1 MEQNNFNKNI
11 QEKFNFRT
19 IEPSETAWNKLDAML
34 TVAAEK
40 KQPNRF
46 FWLSIAASFLLF
58 SAVGYVFF
66 QQNQKGETT
75 PSTEEIVTSKI
86 NSESKTHKQNLE
98 ESSISSEKELANNTI
113 KFNVLKTK
121 KSTTILPAQKENPKL
136 EIYETAVLKQQQQ
149 QEVTTYAIKKESAK
163 QETKEVTYNYTTPET
178 LLAEVQG
185 QKIVNNTILFKSS
198 LRVNPNE
205 LLQAV
210 ESELDKT
217 FKEKT
222 ITKLKQAKSAFVNRN
237 YD

>member
-1 MEQNNFNKNI
+1 MEQDNFNKNI
-11 QEKFNFRT
+11 QEKFNLRT
-19 IEPSETAWNKLDAML
+19 IEPSEMAWNKLDAML
-34 TVAAEK
+34 TLAEEK
-40 KQPNRF
+40 KQPKSF

-58 SAVGYVFF
+58 SGVGYVFF
-66 QQNQKGETT
+66 QQNEKTKLM
-75 PSTEEIVTSKI
+75 PSTEEIVTSKT

-98 ESSISSEKELANNTI
+98 ENSISSENELSNNETI
-113 KFNVLKTK
+113 STTLETK
-121 KSTTILPAQKENPKL
+121 KCVTFNTAQNENTNSD
-136 EIYETAVLKQQQQ
+136 IFETAILKQE
-149 QEVTTYAIKKESAK
+149 EVVTVNEIKKEGIK
-163 QETKEVTYNYTTPET
+163 QETKEPTYNYTTPET

-185 QKIVNNTILFKSS
+185 QKKLINIGSFKST

-237 YD
+237 YN

>member
-1 MEQNNFNKNI
+1 MEQDNFNKNI

-34 TVAAEK
+34 TLAAEK
-40 KQPNRF
+40 KQPKIF
-46 FWLSIAASFLLF
+46 FWLSIAATFILF
-58 SAVGYVFF
+58 TGVGYVFF
-66 QQNQKGETT
+66 QQNEKTKLM
-75 PSTEEIVTSKI
+75 PSTEEIVTTKA
-86 NSESKTHKQNLE
+86 NSETETHKQNLE
-98 ESSISSEKELANNTI
+98 ESSISSEKELANNATI
-113 KFNVLKTK
+113 INTSETK
-121 KSTTILPAQKENPKL
+121 KSANIKTVQKENPKL
-136 EIYETAVLKQQQQ
+136 EVYETAVLKQQ
-149 QEVTTYAIKKESAK
+149 EVTKNAIKKESAK
-163 QETKEVTYNYTTPET
+163 QETKEVTYDYTTPET

-185 QKIVNNTILFKSS
+185 QKKLSNIGSFKST

-237 YD
+237 YN

>member
-1 MEQNNFNKNI
+1 MEQDNFNKNI

-58 SAVGYVFF
+58 SGVGYVFF
-66 QQNQKGETT
+66 QQNKQSRLT
-75 PSTEEIVTSKI
+75 PTTEEIVTSKT
-86 NSESKTHKQNLE
+86 NSETETHKQNTE
-98 ESSISSEKELANNTI
+98 ESSVSFENELANNTTI
-113 KFNVLKTK
+113 STTSETK
-121 KSTTILPAQKENPKL
+121 KSTTIHTAQKENSKL
-136 EIYETAVLKQQQQ
+136 EVFETALLKQE
-149 QEVTTYAIKKESAK
+149 EVNTVNEIKKEGIK
-163 QETKEVTYNYTTPET
+163 QEIKEPNYNYTSAET
-178 LLAEVQG
+178 LLAQAQG
-185 QKIVNNTILFKSS
+185 QKKPSNIISFKST

-237 YD
+237 YN

>member
-1 MEQNNFNKNI
+1 MEQDNFNKNI

-58 SAVGYVFF
+58 SGVGYVFF
-66 QQNQKGETT
+66 QQNKQSRLT
-75 PSTEEIVTSKI
+75 PTTEEIVTSKT
-86 NSESKTHKQNLE
+86 NSETETHKQNTE
-98 ESSISSEKELANNTI
+98 ESSVSFENELANNTTI
-113 KFNVLKTK
+113 STTSETK
-121 KSTTILPAQKENPKL
+121 KSTTIHTAQKENSKL
-136 EIYETAVLKQQQQ
+136 EVFETALLKQE
-149 QEVTTYAIKKESAK
+149 EVNTVNEIKKEGIK
-163 QETKEVTYNYTTPET
+163 QEIKEPNYNYTSAET
-178 LLAEVQG
+178 LLAQAQG
-185 QKIVNNTILFKSS
+185 QKKPSNIISFKST

-210 ESELDKT
+210 ESELDQT

>member
-1 MEQNNFNKNI
+1 MEQDNFNKNI

-34 TVAAEK
+34 TLAEEK
-40 KQPNRF
+40 KQPKIF
-46 FWLSIAASFLLF
+46 FWLSIAATFLVF

-113 KFNVLKTK
+113 KFNVLETK
-121 KSTTILPAQKENPKL
+121 KSAIIYPAQKENSKL
-136 EIYETAVLKQQQQ
+136 EVYEMALLKQE
-149 QEVTTYAIKKESAK
+149 EVVTVNEIKKEGIK
-163 QETKEVTYNYTTPET
+163 QEIKEPTYNYTTPET

-185 QKIVNNTILFKSS
+185 QKKSSNIISFKST

-210 ESELDKT
+210 ESELDQT

>member
-1 MEQNNFNKNI
+1 MEQDNFNKNI

-34 TVAAEK
+34 TLAEEK
-40 KQPNRF
+40 KQPKIF
-46 FWLSIAASFLLF
+46 FWLSIAATFLLF
-58 SAVGYVFF
+58 MGVGYVFF
-66 QQNQKGETT
+66 QQNEKTKLM
-75 PSTEEIVTSKI
+75 PSTEEIVKSKT
-86 NSESKTHKQNLE
+86 NSETEIQKQNTK
-98 ESSISSEKELANNTI
+98 ESSVSFENELANNATI
-113 KFNVLKTK
+113 STTLETK
-121 KSTTILPAQKENPKL
+121 KSTTIHTAQNVNSKL
-136 EIYETAVLKQQQQ
+136 EVFETTLLKQE
-149 QEVTTYAIKKESAK
+149 EVVTVNEIKKEGIK
-163 QETKEVTYNYTTPET
+163 QEIKEPNYNYTSAET

-185 QKIVNNTILFKSS
+185 QKKPSNIGSFKST

-210 ESELDKT
+210 ESELDQN

>member
-1 MEQNNFNKNI
+1 MEQDNFNKNI

-34 TVAAEK
+34 TLAEEK
-40 KQPNRF
+40 KQPKIF
-46 FWLSIAASFLLF
+46 FWLSIAATFILF
-58 SAVGYVFF
+58 TGVAYVFL
-66 QQNQKGETT
+66 QQNEETKLM

-86 NSESKTHKQNLE
+86 NSESKTQKQNLE
-98 ESSISSEKELANNTI
+98 ESSVSSEKELANNTI

-121 KSTTILPAQKENPKL
+121 KSTTIHTDHRENPKL
-136 EIYETAVLKQQQQ
+136 EVYETVLIK
-149 QEVTTYAIKKESAK
+149 QEVVTVNEIKKEGIK
-163 QETKEVTYNYTTPET
+163 QEIKEPTYNYTTPET

-185 QKIVNNTILFKSS
+185 QKKSSNISSFKST

-205 LLQAV
+205 LLQTV
-210 ESELDKT
+210 ESELDQT

-237 YD
+237 YN

>member
-1 MEQNNFNKNI
+1 MEQDNFNKNI
-11 QEKFNFRT
+11 KEKFNFRT

-34 TVAAEK
+34 TLAEEK
-40 KQPNRF
+40 KQPKIF
-46 FWLSIAASFLLF
+46 FWLSIAATFLVF

-113 KFNVLKTK
+113 KFNVLETK
-121 KSTTILPAQKENPKL
+121 KSAIIYPAQKENSKL
-136 EIYETAVLKQQQQ
+136 EVYEMALLKQE
-149 QEVTTYAIKKESAK
+149 EVVTVNEIKKEEIK
-163 QETKEVTYNYTTPET
+163 QEIKETTFNYTTPES

-185 QKIVNNTILFKSS
+185 QKKPSNISSFKST
-198 LRVNPNE
+198 LRVNPKE
-205 LLQAV
+205 LLQTV
-210 ESELDKT
+210 ESELDQT

-237 YD
+237 YN